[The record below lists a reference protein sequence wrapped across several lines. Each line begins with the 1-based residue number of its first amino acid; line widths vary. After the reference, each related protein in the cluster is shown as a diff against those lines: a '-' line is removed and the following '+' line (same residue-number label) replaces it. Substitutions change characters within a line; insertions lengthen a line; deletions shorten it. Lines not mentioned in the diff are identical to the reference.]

1 MKLCK
6 QLQPRV
12 LLFDGAMDGR
22 PALPFAR
29 LGSYKRLNIELDPVS
44 SGPAELESAPAR
56 FGKSDH

>member
-12 LLFDGAMDGR
+12 LFSTALWMG
-22 PALPFAR
+22 ALPCPSLA
-29 LGSYKRLNIELDPVS
+29 LVHKRLNIELDPVS